1 MKMTVEFDYPNDEAK
16 IRRMMMAETAIEA
29 LFEIKRA
36 VTSQP
41 NNKLAMVNILDE
53 VRDLAGHALRA
64 CGELE

>member
-16 IRRMMMAETAIEA
+16 IRRMMMADTAINA

-41 NNKLAMVNILDE
+41 HNKLAMSNILDE
-53 VRDLAGHALRA
+53 VRDLAGHALHA
-64 CGELE
+64 CGEIE

>member
-16 IRRMMMAETAIEA
+16 IRRMMMAETAIDA
-29 LFEIKRA
+29 LHEIKRA

-41 NNKLAMVNILDE
+41 LNKLAMANILDE
-53 VRDLAGHALRA
+53 VRDVAGHALHA

>member
-16 IRRMMMAETAIEA
+16 IRRMMMAETAIDA
-29 LFEIKRA
+29 LHEIKRA

-41 NNKLAMVNILDE
+41 LNKLAMANILDE
-53 VRDLAGHALRA
+53 VHDVAGHALHA